1 MRTVISVAALALCAG
16 FAAAQ
21 PTNTTLPGG
30 WSWQPLSTGS
40 YDTGLVGTERG
51 GFDTQA
57 SPPFNDTSF
66 GVMDE
71 IGTPWFTGNDLSA
84 QQYVQRQIFG
94 NFGTSSPPGPS
105 GARFYN
111 FGYGGTTAGSNFPR
125 SATER
130 RTISL
135 AHWNNSAPDA
145 GGIASFGQVV
155 RVPVAATLVIGMGYG
170 ADEMLLKVIGG
181 NSGGRSEFFV
191 EGTLNA
197 AFSTT
202 AFGIA
207 TVTGR
212 TNVNAVVQANNAGPG
227 SYDVAWGFGAT
238 NQSQVNIFRVGA
250 DDAVFENN
258 AYVGEPTQGIPAN
271 SVGTSITRTYNVL
284 SSLVQTGG
292 TFNIDFAATADI
304 SRLNRNSGGNGN
316 ADARAQMGPGME
328 GNARLVVQWAEF
340 RAVPTPGALALLGL
354 GGLVAARRRR

>member
-1 MRTVISVAALALCAG
+1 MRSMFAASFVVACAGTALAA
-16 FAAAQ
+16 
-21 PTNTTLPGG
+21 PTATTLPGG
-30 WSWQPLSTGS
+30 WSWEPLGGGT

-57 SPPFNDTSF
+57 SPPYQDTSF

-71 IGTPWFTGNDLSA
+71 TGTPWFTGNDLSA

-111 FGYGGTTAGSNFPR
+111 FGYDGTAAGSNFPR

-130 RTISL
+130 RNVSL
-135 AHWNNSAPDA
+135 SHWNNTAPDA
-145 GGIASFGQVV
+145 GGIATFGQIV
-155 RVPVAATLVIGMGYG
+155 RVPVAASLVIGMGYG
-170 ADEMLLKVIGG
+170 ADEMLLKFIGG
-181 NSGGRSEFFV
+181 TAGQRSQFFV

-212 TNVNAVVQANNAGPG
+212 TNVNAVVQANNGGSG
-227 SYDVAWGFGAT
+227 SYDVAWGFGAS
-238 NQSQVNIFRVGA
+238 NAPQVNLFRVGA

-258 AYVGEPTQGIPAN
+258 VYVGEPTQGIPAN
-271 SVGTSITRTYNVL
+271 SFGTTISRSYNVL

-304 SRLNRNSGGNGN
+304 SRLNRDSGN
-316 ADARAQMGPGME
+316 ADVRAQMGPGME
-328 GNARLVVQWAEF
+328 GNARLIVQWAEF
-340 RAVPTPGALALLGL
+340 RAIPTPGALALLGM
-354 GGLVAARRRR
+354 GGLLASRRRR